1 MHRPGQ
7 MQGKG
12 DLEPEAGV
20 GTSMLTMGSVPLGLE
35 VLRFYRRFWVHAN
48 IQQGQ
53 GQTASVK
60 DDHSPCPHPQAP
72 RL

>member
-35 VLRFYRRFWVHAN
+35 VLRFYRRFWVT
-48 IQQGQ
+48 
-53 GQTASVK
+53 QTFSKAK
-60 DDHSPCPHPQAP
+60 D
-72 RL
+72 RLLV

>member
-35 VLRFYRRFWVHAN
+35 V
-48 IQQGQ
+48 
-53 GQTASVK
+53 
-60 DDHSPCPHPQAP
+60 PQI
-72 RL
+72 LQEVLGH